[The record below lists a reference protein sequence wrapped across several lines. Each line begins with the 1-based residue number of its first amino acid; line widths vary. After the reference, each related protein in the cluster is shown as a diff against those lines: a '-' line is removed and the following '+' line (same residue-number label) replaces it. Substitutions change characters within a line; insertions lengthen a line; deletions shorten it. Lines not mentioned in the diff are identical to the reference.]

1 MWSLSNEVSQ
11 VRLSYPEESSQESY
25 GQRTRQD
32 QIGKEI
38 GCSTREWQEG
48 RASTQGIPG
57 YFWLSHVAFRHFK
70 HRNVASCSSSRRF
83 IGKRRATVSVRT
95 GTGSAQEQTSCAF
108 SFRGRVAVAII
119 KVLYH
124 AKNSCQ

>member
-1 MWSLSNEVSQ
+1 MKCPKCGYRIPKKAARKAMASEL
-11 VRLSYPEESSQESY
+11 
-25 GQRTRQD
+25 
-32 QIGKEI
+32 GKIKSEKR
-38 GCSTREWQEG
+38 SAAARENGKKGG
-48 RASTQGIPG
+48 RPRKVYPG

-83 IGKRRATVSVRT
+83 IGKRRATVSIRT